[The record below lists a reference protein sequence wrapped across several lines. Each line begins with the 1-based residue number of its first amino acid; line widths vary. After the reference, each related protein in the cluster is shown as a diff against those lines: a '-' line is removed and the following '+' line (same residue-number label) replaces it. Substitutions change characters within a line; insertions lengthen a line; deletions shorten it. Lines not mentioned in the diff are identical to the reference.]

1 MFLYR
6 GHGAPLVR
14 NKAGKRAVKPGLGR
28 AEGEAMI
35 AFPHCTRPRPL
46 RRRRNFLFL
55 GIADDGFDGL
65 EDWMFGAGEAP
76 TADVRPAFK
85 RAP

>member
-1 MFLYR
+1 
-6 GHGAPLVR
+6 
-14 NKAGKRAVKPGLGR
+14 
-28 AEGEAMI
+28 MI
-35 AFPHCTRPRPL
+35 AFPRCTRRPPN

-65 EDWMFGAGEAP
+65 EDWMIGAGEAP
-76 TADVRPAFK
+76 TADVRSAFK